1 MPLNGFL
8 PPGKKK
14 EENSTRKIEVII
26 RNCSTIEVFVASG
39 DQLPGN
45 I

>member
-8 PPGKKK
+8 PPGKK